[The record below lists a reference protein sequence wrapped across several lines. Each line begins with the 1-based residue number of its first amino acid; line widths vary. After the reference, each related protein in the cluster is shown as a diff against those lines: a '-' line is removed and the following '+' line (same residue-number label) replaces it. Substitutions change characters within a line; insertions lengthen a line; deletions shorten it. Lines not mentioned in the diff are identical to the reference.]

1 MNINIYVLFFDMFLS
16 TQCCLDVVART
27 CVKKQLCTRGPALEG
42 RFHQRRETRFVLVI
56 DPNFPELMQQYPD
69 NFSIAWK
76 TNLETC
82 KLIDVIVCEK
92 TLQIIKELFR

>member
-1 MNINIYVLFFDMFLS
+1 MGGGGG
-16 TQCCLDVVART
+16 VVGRGGART

-56 DPNFPELMQQYPD
+56 DPNFPELVQQYPD

-82 KLIDVIVCEK
+82 KLIDVVVCEK